1 MPARIFSLR
10 FSIFYAFMAIGAG
23 IQLPFLPLWLHARG
37 LTVGEIAIVVA
48 GMTAIRI
55 LAVPLAAF
63 VSDRYQNR
71 RSVIIVCGFAAF
83 AAFLMLAFATSF
95 WLIFSFSLL
104 ASFCWAPVFPLAESF
119 SVDGSAAHRIDYGR
133 MRLWAS
139 LSFLTGSLG
148 GGILLQLLS
157 INSVV
162 FLMAGAQGMS
172 ALVGLL
178 LPDDPKIDAQVLG
191 NRGPTNFSRVVRFL
205 VAGSFALFI
214 TAVGVGQ
221 ASHAMLYSFGPVH
234 WHDLGLDKFTIG
246 CFWAISIAAEVL
258 LFGFSQNLVNRFGA
272 INLIIIGISGGAF
285 RWIIGIS
292 GGAFRWLA
300 MANDFGLGI
309 TFCTQ
314 ALHAMSF
321 AMLHLGAMHYI
332 RLNVPYGL
340 RNSAQGLYAA
350 ASGGVAMSAVMGLT
364 GLLYEHLHGGTY
376 LAMAGISLVALSFGL
391 ALRRLNPTSQALTD
405 T

>member
-1 MPARIFSLR
+1 
-10 FSIFYAFMAIGAG
+10 MAIGAG

-157 INSVV
+157 INSVI

-191 NRGPTNFSRVVRFL
+191 NQGPTNFSRVVRFL

-234 WHDLGLDKFTIG
+234 WHDLGFDKFTIG

-285 RWIIGIS
+285 RW
-292 GGAFRWLA
+292 LV

-309 TFCTQ
+309 TFGTQ
-314 ALHAMSF
+314 ALHAVSF

-332 RLNVPYGL
+332 RLNVPDGL

-350 ASGGVAMSAVMGLT
+350 VSGGVAMSAVMGLT

-391 ALRRLNPTSQALTD
+391 ALKRLNPTSQALAGT
-405 T
+405 

>member
-157 INSVV
+157 INSVI
-162 FLMAGAQGMS
+162 FLMAGAGE
-172 ALVGLL
+172 
-178 LPDDPKIDAQVLG
+178 
-191 NRGPTNFSRVVRFL
+191 
-205 VAGSFALFI
+205 
-214 TAVGVGQ
+214 
-221 ASHAMLYSFGPVH
+221 
-234 WHDLGLDKFTIG
+234 
-246 CFWAISIAAEVL
+246 C
-258 LFGFSQNLVNRFGA
+258 
-272 INLIIIGISGGAF
+272 
-285 RWIIGIS
+285 
-292 GGAFRWLA
+292 
-300 MANDFGLGI
+300 
-309 TFCTQ
+309 
-314 ALHAMSF
+314 
-321 AMLHLGAMHYI
+321 
-332 RLNVPYGL
+332 
-340 RNSAQGLYAA
+340 
-350 ASGGVAMSAVMGLT
+350 
-364 GLLYEHLHGGTY
+364 
-376 LAMAGISLVALSFGL
+376 
-391 ALRRLNPTSQALTD
+391 RRLWAYCCQMIPKLMRKCWETRVQPTFPVLSGFWWRVPLPCSSPQ
-405 T
+405 

>member
-1 MPARIFSLR
+1 MPARIFNLR

-71 RSVIIVCGFAAF
+71 RSMIIVCGFAAF

-119 SVDGSAAHRIDYGR
+119 SVDGSTAHRIDYGR

-139 LSFLTGSLG
+139 LSFLAGSLG

-162 FLMAGAQGMS
+162 FLMAGAQGIS

-178 LPDDPKIDAQVLG
+178 LPDDPEIDAQVLK
-191 NRGPTNFSRVVRFL
+191 NQGPTNFARVVRFL
-205 VAGSFALFI
+205 MVGSFALFI

-234 WHDLGLDKFTIG
+234 WHDLGFDKFTIG

-258 LFGFSQNLVNRFGA
+258 LFGFSRNLVNRFGA

-285 RWIIGIS
+285 RW
-292 GGAFRWLA
+292 LV

-309 TFCTQ
+309 TFGTQ
-314 ALHAMSF
+314 ALHAASF

-332 RLNVPYGL
+332 RLNVPDGL

-350 ASGGVAMSAVMGLT
+350 MSGGVAMSAVMGLT

-391 ALRRLNPTSQALTD
+391 ALKRLSPTSQALAD

>member
-157 INSVV
+157 INSVI

-191 NRGPTNFSRVVRFL
+191 NQGPTNFSRVVRFL

-234 WHDLGLDKFTIG
+234 WHDLGFDKFAIG

-285 RWIIGIS
+285 RW
-292 GGAFRWLA
+292 LV

-309 TFCTQ
+309 TFGMQ
-314 ALHAMSF
+314 ALHAVSF

-332 RLNVPYGL
+332 RLNVPDGL

-350 ASGGVAMSAVMGLT
+350 VSGGVAMSAVMGLT

-391 ALRRLNPTSQALTD
+391 ALKRLNPTSQALAGT
-405 T
+405 

>member
-83 AAFLMLAFATSF
+83 AAFLMLAFATNF

-157 INSVV
+157 INSVI
-162 FLMAGAQGMS
+162 FLVAGAQGMS

-191 NRGPTNFSRVVRFL
+191 NQGPTNFSRVVRFL
-205 VAGSFALFI
+205 MAGSFALFI

-234 WHDLGLDKFTIG
+234 WHDLGFDKFTIG

-285 RWIIGIS
+285 RW
-292 GGAFRWLA
+292 LV
-300 MANDFGLGI
+300 MANDFGLSI
-309 TFCTQ
+309 TFGTQ
-314 ALHAMSF
+314 ALHAVSF

-332 RLNVPYGL
+332 RLNVPDGL

-350 ASGGVAMSAVMGLT
+350 VSGGVAMSAVMGLT

-391 ALRRLNPTSQALTD
+391 ALKRLNPTSQALTG

>member
-1 MPARIFSLR
+1 
-10 FSIFYAFMAIGAG
+10 MAIGAG

-83 AAFLMLAFATSF
+83 AAFLMLAFATNF

-157 INSVV
+157 INSVI
-162 FLMAGAQGMS
+162 FLVAGAQGMS

-191 NRGPTNFSRVVRFL
+191 NQGPTNFSRVVRFL
-205 VAGSFALFI
+205 MAGSFALFI

-234 WHDLGLDKFTIG
+234 WHDLGFDKFTIG

-285 RWIIGIS
+285 RW
-292 GGAFRWLA
+292 LV
-300 MANDFGLGI
+300 MANDFGLSI
-309 TFCTQ
+309 TFGTQ
-314 ALHAMSF
+314 ALHAVSF

-332 RLNVPYGL
+332 RLNVPDGL

-350 ASGGVAMSAVMGLT
+350 VSGGVAMSAVMGLT

-391 ALRRLNPTSQALTD
+391 ALKRLNPTSQALTG

>member
-1 MPARIFSLR
+1 
-10 FSIFYAFMAIGAG
+10 MAIGAG

-55 LAVPLAAF
+55 LAVPLAAL

-157 INSVV
+157 INSVI

-191 NRGPTNFSRVVRFL
+191 NQGPTNFSRVVRFL

-234 WHDLGLDKFTIG
+234 WHDLGFDKFTIG

-258 LFGFSQNLVNRFGA
+258 LFGFSQNLINRFGA
-272 INLIIIGISGGAF
+272 INLIIIGISGGAL
-285 RWIIGIS
+285 
-292 GGAFRWLA
+292 RWLV

-309 TFCTQ
+309 TFGTQ
-314 ALHAMSF
+314 ALHAVSF

-332 RLNVPYGL
+332 RLNVPDGL

-350 ASGGVAMSAVMGLT
+350 VSGGVAMSAVMGLT

-391 ALRRLNPTSQALTD
+391 ALKRLNPTSQALAGT
-405 T
+405 

>member
-157 INSVV
+157 INSVI

-191 NRGPTNFSRVVRFL
+191 NQGPTNFSRVVRFL

-234 WHDLGLDKFTIG
+234 WHDLGFDKFTIG

-285 RWIIGIS
+285 RW
-292 GGAFRWLA
+292 LV

-309 TFCTQ
+309 TFGTQ
-314 ALHAMSF
+314 ALHAVSF

-332 RLNVPYGL
+332 RLNVPDGL

-350 ASGGVAMSAVMGLT
+350 VSGGVAMSAVMGLT

-391 ALRRLNPTSQALTD
+391 ALKRLNPTSQALAGT
-405 T
+405 

>member
-63 VSDRYQNR
+63 VSDRYRNR

-119 SVDGSAAHRIDYGR
+119 SVDGSAVHRIDYGR

-162 FLMAGAQGMS
+162 FLMAGAQGIS

-178 LPDDPKIDAQVLG
+178 LPDDPEIDAQVLE
-191 NRGPTNFSRVVRFL
+191 NQGPTNFARVVRFL
-205 VAGSFALFI
+205 MAGSFALFI

-234 WHDLGLDKFTIG
+234 WHDLGFDKFTIG

-272 INLIIIGISGGAF
+272 MNLIIIGIL
-285 RWIIGIS
+285 
-292 GGAFRWLA
+292 GGAFRWLV

-309 TFCTQ
+309 TFGTQ
-314 ALHAMSF
+314 ALHAVSF

-350 ASGGVAMSAVMGLT
+350 MSGGVAMSAVMGLT

-391 ALRRLNPTSQALTD
+391 ALKRLSPTSQALTG